1 MTRRRPVLRPVAY
14 LVAGSITG
22 VVTYL
27 LVAPFTC
34 PPSGACEGW
43 IAFHYQPDSAGHWQA
58 ASAGLLLGACLS
70 ALLWLALAP
79 PSRMFAAARLVATP
93 IFIAGTAVS
102 IYSQSVLLVLGP
114 ALSGV
119 MLWLMWS
126 RPGE

>member
-1 MTRRRPVLRPVAY
+1 MTRSRPVLTPVAY

-34 PPSGACEGW
+34 RPSGACEGW
-43 IAFHYQPDSAGHWQA
+43 IAFQYQPNSAGHFQA

-79 PSRMFAAARLVATP
+79 PSRTFAMARLVATP
-93 IFIAGTAVS
+93 IFIAGAAVS

-114 ALSGV
+114 VLSVV

-126 RPGE
+126 KPRE